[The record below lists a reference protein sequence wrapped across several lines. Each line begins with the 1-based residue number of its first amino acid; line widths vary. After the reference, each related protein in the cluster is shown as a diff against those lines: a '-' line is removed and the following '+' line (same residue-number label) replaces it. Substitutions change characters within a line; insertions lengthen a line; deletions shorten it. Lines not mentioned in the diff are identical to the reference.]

1 MKNKTAE
8 NAQQMNETTKIQPNI
23 DEKSETILT
32 LTLFQLKSETHTKY
46 HAFRLLFYVNNIY
59 IGAVKSKYTSYF
71 AYLVVRAQ
79 TWPNSNVQF
88 IYTGMT

>member
-1 MKNKTAE
+1 MTKKIIVNAMKNKTAG

-23 DEKSETILT
+23 DEKSETVLT
-32 LTLFQLKSETHTKY
+32 LALFQLKSETHTKY

-59 IGAVKSKYTSYF
+59 IGAVKPKYTSYF

-79 TWPNSNVQF
+79 T
-88 IYTGMT
+88 